1 LKLDN
6 DDCARS
12 LFDGLI
18 MLWSI
23 MGCTCFTSGES
34 IAVDGEPM
42 EKKGV
47 NKKFLNPYYG

>member
-1 LKLDN
+1 
-6 DDCARS
+6 
-12 LFDGLI
+12 

-42 EKKGV
+42 EKKVERGV
-47 NKKFLNPYYG
+47 GSEKIPYYG